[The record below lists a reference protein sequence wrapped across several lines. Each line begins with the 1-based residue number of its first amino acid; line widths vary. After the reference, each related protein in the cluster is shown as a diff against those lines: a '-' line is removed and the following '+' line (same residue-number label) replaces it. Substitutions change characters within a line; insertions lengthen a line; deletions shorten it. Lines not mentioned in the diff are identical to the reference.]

1 VGPTQPAMTQALLM
15 LFNTTRDTLRTPAG
29 AAAAVKH
36 KRAHSAAA
44 ARGSGREW
52 VYYFSCFTQLV
63 LQGPWS
69 S

>member
-1 VGPTQPAMTQALLM
+1 MTQALLM

-44 ARGSGREW
+44 ARGSGLLFFMF
-52 VYYFSCFTQLV
+52 YTIGFTRAIMGHGVAENSELDV
-63 LQGPWS
+63 
-69 S
+69 

>member
-1 VGPTQPAMTQALLM
+1 MTQALLM

-44 ARGSGREW
+44 ARGSGLLFFMF
-52 VYYFSCFTQLV
+52 YTIGFTRAME
-63 LQGPWS
+63 
-69 S
+69 